1 MKDPRFEQLADVL
14 VRHSVRVQPGD
25 KVLVEATD
33 VPEEFLCVLIARIAQ
48 AEGIP
53 LIETKHSKVM
63 RALQLHATEEH
74 LQVIADVEKYRMEKV
89 QCYIGVRGTHNSAQM
104 SDVPMEKVEMVQR
117 LWWKPV
123 HSELRVPKTR
133 WVVLRWPNDSMAQ
146 QANMSTEAFEDYYFR
161 VCTLDYGRMEQA
173 VQPLVDLMSRTNQ
186 VRIVAP
192 GTDLR
197 FSIKD
202 IPVIP
207 CYGLRNI
214 PDGECFTAPVRDSVE
229 GEITFNVPSLYHGKT
244 FENIRLV
251 FRQGKIV
258 DASAGKMTEELNQV
272 LDFDEGARYAG
283 EFSLGFNPHILHP
296 MKDGLFDEK
305 IAGSLHFT
313 PGNAYEM
320 ADNGNR
326 SQIHWDL
333 VLIQRAEYGGGEIFF
348 DGRLVRKDGLFVIP
362 ELEGLNPDKLVSPVD

>member
-1 MKDPRFEQLADVL
+1 MRDPRFEQLAKVL
-14 VRHSVRVQPGD
+14 VHHSTRVQPAD
-25 KVLVEATD
+25 KVLVEAFD
-33 VPEEFLCVLIARIAQ
+33 VPEEFLCVLIEQIAL
-48 AEGIP
+48 AGGIP
-53 LIETKHSKVM
+53 LVDTKLSKVM
-63 RALQLHATEEH
+63 RTLQHHATEDQ

-89 QCYIGVRGTHNSAQM
+89 QCYIGVRGTTNSAQM
-104 SDVPMEKVEMVQR
+104 SDVPTEKVEMVQR

-173 VQPLVDLMSRTNQ
+173 VQPLVEMMSQTDR
-186 VRIVAP
+186 VRLVGP
-192 GTDLR
+192 GTDLT

-202 IPVIP
+202 IPIVP

-229 GEITFNVPSLYHGKT
+229 GEILFNVPSLYHGKT
-244 FENIRLV
+244 FENLRLV
-251 FRQGKIV
+251 FEKGKIV
-258 DASAGKMTEELNQV
+258 DASAGKMTAELNRI
-272 LDFDEGARYAG
+272 LDFDEGARYVG
-283 EFSLGFNPHILHP
+283 EFSLGFNPHILYP
-296 MKDGLFDEK
+296 MKDTLFDEK
-305 IAGSLHFT
+305 ISGSLHLT
-313 PGNAYEM
+313 PGNAYTT

-333 VLIQRAEYGGGEIFF
+333 VLIQRSEYGGGEIYF
-348 DGRLVRKDGLFVIP
+348 DDRLIRKDGIFVAP
-362 ELEGLNPDKLVSPVD
+362 ELEGLNAEILA

>member
-1 MKDPRFEQLADVL
+1 MRDPRWERLAQVL
-14 VRHSVRVQPGD
+14 VGHSTRVQPGE

-33 VPEEFLCVLIARIAQ
+33 VPEEFLCVLIEQIVKA
-48 AEGIP
+48 GGVP
-53 LIETKHSKVM
+53 LVDTKHSKVM
-63 RALQLHATEEH
+63 RTLQMHATEEQ
-74 LQVIADVEKYRMEKV
+74 LQTIADVEKYRMEKM
-89 QCYIGVRGTHNSAQM
+89 QCYIGVRGTLNSAQL

-123 HSELRVPKTR
+123 HSEVRVPNTR

-146 QANMSTEAFEDYYFR
+146 LASMSTEAFEDYYFR
-161 VCTLDYGRMEQA
+161 VCTLDYSRMEKA
-173 VQPLVDLMSRTNQ
+173 VQPLVELMSQTDR
-186 VRIVAP
+186 VRLTGP
-192 GTDLR
+192 GTDLT

-251 FRQGKIV
+251 LKAGKIV
-258 DASAGKMTEELNQV
+258 EATSNLTEELNKI
-272 LDFDEGARYAG
+272 LDFDEGARYVG

-296 MKDGLFDEK
+296 MRDALFDEK

-313 PGNAYEM
+313 PGNAYTT

-333 VLIQRAEYGGGEIFF
+333 VLIQRPEYGGGEIYF
-348 DGRLVRKDGLFVIP
+348 DDRLIRKDGRFVVP
-362 ELEGLNPDKLVSPVD
+362 ELEGLNPENLA